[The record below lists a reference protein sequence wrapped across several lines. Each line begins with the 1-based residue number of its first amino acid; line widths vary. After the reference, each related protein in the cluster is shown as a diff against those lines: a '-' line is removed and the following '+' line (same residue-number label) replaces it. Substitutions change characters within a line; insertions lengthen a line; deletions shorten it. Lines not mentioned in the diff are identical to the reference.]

1 MNWDG
6 HCVVHDEFKAF
17 ELNEL
22 KSRMPDAEVV
32 IHPESPASVIELADF
47 VGSTSQ
53 MINFVVSSN
62 KKKFI
67 IGTDNGLIHMM
78 KKKAPNKQFFE
89 APTAGNGATCK
100 SCAHCPWM
108 EMNDLRDILTVLR
121 NGENEILVPK
131 EISYSA
137 RKSIEKMLAFNQLQ
151 DVSENRKTL

>member
-1 MNWDG
+1 
-6 HCVVHDEFKAF
+6 
-17 ELNEL
+17 
-22 KSRMPDAEVV
+22 MPEAEVV

-53 MINFVVSSN
+53 MINFVASSD

-78 KKKAPNKQFFE
+78 KKKAPDKQFFE

-108 EMNDLRDILTVLR
+108 EMNDLRDILVALR
-121 NGENEILVPK
+121 DGKNEIVVPK
-131 EISYSA
+131 EIAYSA
-137 RKSIEKMLAFNQLQ
+137 IKSIEKMLTFNQLK
-151 DVSENRKTL
+151 DVPENRKTL